1 MSPPPSTLG
10 SIILLNGTS
19 SAGKSTLAKAVQDVM
34 DAPYL
39 HLGIDLF
46 FDALPQRYVARL
58 GVASAVADQV
68 ASGEP
73 GIIGVM
79 LESFLVDGRQELTDH
94 RHLTIGQSI
103 TDACLGW
110 EMTVPVLRELAAAVP
125 ARRSLLANRSR
136 RLSSARSA

>member
-1 MSPPPSTLG
+1 MSPPPSTFG
-10 SIILLNGTS
+10 SVILLNGAS
-19 SAGKSTLAKAVQDVM
+19 SAGKSTLANAVQDVM

-58 GVASAVADQV
+58 GVARAVADQI

-79 LESFLVDGRQELTDH
+79 IESFLVDGRQELTDR

-103 TDACLGW
+103 TDECLGW
-110 EMTVPVLRELAAAVP
+110 EMTVPVLREFTAAVR
-125 ARRSLLANRSR
+125 ARHTLLA
-136 RLSSARSA
+136 